1 MSFFYTSVII
11 ASIGGFLFGYDT
23 GIISGALLFIKQDF
37 ILSVWQSELLVA
49 AALFG
54 ALIAAILCGI
64 LANKTGRRA
73 KLLLSALL
81 FTAGSIGCFLAPS
94 LIWLLFN
101 RFIVGLAIGI
111 TSYTTPLYIAEIA
124 PSRYRGGLVAFN
136 TIAVTRGIVTAY
148 LVSYLLADLQAWRFM
163 FGLGSVPSVM
173 LLISIHYL
181 PESPRWLL
189 KIGDYKQAKAML
201 IKLHGESLQAMTEY
215 QLIESHIKQ
224 FNPPWQSLFQ
234 PMYLRLLILGFIL
247 ALIQQCTGINAI
259 LYYAPWLFEK
269 LNLDHHSLFSVTFVI
284 GLINFLM
291 TIAAVYT
298 VDKIGRRPLLL
309 YGLGIM
315 IISLFLLGLVLTI
328 FPAQCWLAIACIFMF
343 VAAYAMSIGC
353 LFWIIIAELYP
364 LNVRNMVMGFASG
377 IHWAANL
384 MVSLVFLSAL
394 DSIGISLTFWCFA
407 CAGLA
412 GWLYCWFYLPET
424 ARFSLED
431 IERRTIVDRV
441 EDQCLIY

>member
-1 MSFFYTSVII
+1 MNFFYISVMI

-23 GIISGALLFIKQDF
+23 GIISGALLFIKKEF
-37 ILSVWQSELLVA
+37 VLTIWQSELLVA
-49 AALFG
+49 SALFG
-54 ALIAAILCGI
+54 ALIAAVFCGI
-64 LANKTGRRA
+64 LTNKTGRRP

-81 FTAGSIGCFLAPS
+81 FTMGSMGCFLAPS
-94 LIWLLFN
+94 LIWLLFY

-111 TSYTTPLYIAEIA
+111 TSYITPLYISEIA
-124 PSRYRGGLVAFN
+124 PSRYRGGFVAFN
-136 TIAVTRGIVTAY
+136 TIAVTGGIVVAY
-148 LVSYLLADLQAWRFM
+148 WISYLLADLQAWRFM
-163 FGLGSVPSVM
+163 LGLGAVPSIM

-189 KIGDYKQAKAML
+189 KIGDFKQAKAIL
-201 IKLHGESLQAMTEY
+201 VKLQGSSLHAMAEY
-215 QLIESHIKQ
+215 QRIENHIKQ

-234 PMYLRLLILGFIL
+234 PTYLRLLILGFIL
-247 ALIQQCTGINAI
+247 AIIQQCTGINAI

-269 LNLDHHSLFSVTFVI
+269 LNVSHHSLFSVTFII

-309 YGLGIM
+309 YGLGLM
-315 IISLFLLGLVLTI
+315 VISLFLLGLLLNI
-328 FPAQCWLAIACIFMF
+328 FPAQCWLAIVCIFIF

-364 LNVRNMVMGFASG
+364 LNMRNMVMGFASG
-377 IHWAANL
+377 VHWAANL

-412 GWLYCWFYLPET
+412 GWIYCWLYLPET
-424 ARFSLED
+424 ACLSLED
-431 IERRTIVDRV
+431 IERRTIIDRA
-441 EDQCLIY
+441 EDQCLV